1 MIGLYISKHILTI
14 GCQWKKPKGG
24 IAVVLNSYSRIY
36 QKFNIIVNSN
46 GKNTVA
52 NAVQLLYSL
61 IATTL
66 KLLLCRRITIVHIH
80 TASNNSFRR
89 SAMFITLARF
99 FRRKVI
105 VHVHG
110 GGFKEYYDKN
120 TSFVHKNLLKCDTII
135 ALTEYWKEFFEG
147 LGFENVIVVPNIV
160 DSPIIQEKK
169 YHDDKVHILYLGLIT
184 KAKGIYDLLDV
195 INEHKVE
202 FDGKITLHIG
212 GNGETITLQNI
223 IKEHGFSNIVKFEGW
238 VSGDKKVELLNN
250 TDVFILPSYTEGL
263 PISILEAMSYSLPVI
278 STPVGGI
285 PEVVRDGE
293 NGFLIKP
300 GDKDAL
306 FNAIVRLA
314 NDEELREK
322 MGNISY
328 SKVQAHLPEIVAK
341 ELEDIY
347 KKLTKEENKQN

>member
-66 KLLLCRRITIVHIH
+66 KLLLCKRIKIVHIH
-80 TASNNSFRR
+80 TASYNSFKR
-89 SAMFITLARF
+89 SALFISLAKF
-99 FRRKVI
+99 FKRKVVI
-105 VHVHG
+105 HIHG
-110 GGFKEYYDKN
+110 GGFKEYYEKN
-120 TSFVHKNLLKCDTII
+120 TSFVHNNLLKCDTII

-212 GNGETITLQNI
+212 GNGETGKLQEI
-223 IKEHGFSNIVKFEGW
+223 IAQKALSSIVKFEGW
-238 VSGDKKVELLNN
+238 VGGKKKIELLNN
-250 TDVFILPSYTEGL
+250 ADIFILPSYTEGL
-263 PISILEAMSYSLPVI
+263 PISILEAMSYKLPVI

-285 PEVVRDGE
+285 PEVIEDGK
-293 NGFLIKP
+293 NGILFTP
-300 GDKDAL
+300 GDKEAL
-306 FNAIVRLA
+306 YQAIDKLHTDKIQRKSMG
-314 NDEELREK
+314 EL
-322 MGNISY
+322 SY
-328 SKVQAHLPEIVAK
+328 SKVQSYFPDNVSEKLENIYK
-341 ELEDIY
+341 EL
-347 KKLTKEENKQN
+347 LLQ

>member
-1 MIGLYISKHILTI
+1 MIGLYISKHILTL

-89 SAMFITLARF
+89 SAMFISLAKF
-99 FRRKVI
+99 FKRKVVI
-105 VHVHG
+105 HIHG
-110 GGFKEYYDKN
+110 GGFKEYYEKN

-184 KAKGIYDLLDV
+184 KAKGIYDLLEAFSKHND
-195 INEHKVE
+195 ELKGKVL
-202 FDGKITLHIG
+202 LHIG
-212 GNGETITLQNI
+212 GNGETGKLQEI
-223 IKEHGFSNIVKFEGW
+223 IAQKALSSIVKFEGW
-238 VSGDKKVELLNN
+238 VGGKKKIELLNN
-250 TDVFILPSYTEGL
+250 ADIFILPSYTEGL
-263 PISILEAMSYSLPVI
+263 PISILEAMSYKLPVI

-285 PEVVRDGE
+285 PEVIEDGK
-293 NGFLIKP
+293 NGILFTP
-300 GDKDAL
+300 GDKEAL
-306 FNAIVRLA
+306 YQAIDKLYTDKIQRKSMG
-314 NDEELREK
+314 EL
-322 MGNISY
+322 SY
-328 SKVQAHLPEIVAK
+328 SKVQSYFPDNVSEKLENIYK
-341 ELEDIY
+341 EL
-347 KKLTKEENKQN
+347 LMQ

>member
-1 MIGLYISKHILTI
+1 MIEKEISKHVITI

-46 GKNTVA
+46 GKNAVA
-52 NAVQLLYSL
+52 NLVQLLFSL

-66 KLLLCRRITIVHIH
+66 KLLLCKGIKIVHIH

-89 SAMFITLARF
+89 SAMFISLAKF
-99 FRRKVI
+99 FKRKVVI
-105 VHVHG
+105 HIHG
-110 GGFKEYYDKN
+110 GGFKEYYEKN

-160 DSPIIQEKK
+160 DSPTIQERKCNDGKK
-169 YHDDKVHILYLGLIT
+169 HILYLGLIT
-184 KAKGIYDLLDV
+184 KAKGIFDLIDT
-195 INEHKVE
+195 IYEHKEDLKGNIV
-202 FDGKITLHIG
+202 LHVG
-212 GNGETITLQNI
+212 GNGETETLKKKIGNYSLQNI
-223 IKEHGFSNIVKFEGW
+223 VIFEGW
-238 VSGDKKVELLNN
+238 VSGEKKVQLLNN
-250 TDVFILPSYTEGL
+250 ADVFILPSYTEGL

-306 FNAIVRLA
+306 FNAIVRLT

-328 SKVQAHLPEIVAK
+328 SKVQPHFPEIVAK

>member
-1 MIGLYISKHILTI
+1 MITKNTSKQILTI
-14 GCQWKKPKGG
+14 GCQWKNPKGG
-24 IAVVLNSYSRIY
+24 IAVVLNSYSRIFPE
-36 QKFNIIVNSN
+36 FNIIVNSN
-46 GKNTVA
+46 GKNAIA
-52 NAVQLLYSL
+52 NLLQLLYSL
-61 IATTL
+61 VATTL
-66 KLLLCRRITIVHIH
+66 RLIFCRNIRIVHIH
-80 TASNNSFRR
+80 TASYNSFKR
-89 SAMFITLARF
+89 SVLFISLAKF
-99 FRRKVI
+99 FKRKVVI
-105 VHVHG
+105 HIHG
-110 GGFKEYYDKN
+110 GGFKEYYEKN

-147 LGFENVIVVPNIV
+147 LGFENVIVVPNVV
-160 DSPIIQEKK
+160 DSPTIQERKC
-169 YHDDKVHILYLGLIT
+169 DDGKTHILYLGLIT
-184 KAKGIYDLLDV
+184 KAKGIFDLIDT
-195 INEHKVE
+195 IYEHKE
-202 FDGKITLHIG
+202 ELNGKIILHIG
-212 GNGETITLQNI
+212 GNGETATLQSI
-223 IKEHGFSNIVKFEGW
+223 INECGLSKIVRFEGW

-263 PISILEAMSYSLPVI
+263 PISILEAMSYRLPVI

-306 FNAIVRLA
+306 HNAIVRLA

-328 SKVQAHLPEIVAK
+328 SKVQPHLPEIVAK

-347 KKLTKEENKQN
+347 KHLLKK

>member
-46 GKNTVA
+46 GKNSVA

-66 KLLLCRRITIVHIH
+66 KLLLCKRIKIVHIH
-80 TASNNSFRR
+80 TASYNSFKR
-89 SAMFITLARF
+89 SALFISLAKF
-99 FRRKVI
+99 FKRKVVI
-105 VHVHG
+105 HIHG
-110 GGFKEYYDKN
+110 GGFKEYYEKN

-212 GNGETITLQNI
+212 GNGETGKLQEI
-223 IKEHGFSNIVKFEGW
+223 IAQKALSSIVKFEGW
-238 VSGDKKVELLNN
+238 VGGKKKIELLNN
-250 TDVFILPSYTEGL
+250 ADIFILPSYTEGL
-263 PISILEAMSYSLPVI
+263 PISILEAMSYKLPVI

-285 PEVVRDGE
+285 PEVIEDGK
-293 NGFLIKP
+293 NGILFTP
-300 GDKDAL
+300 GDKEAL
-306 FNAIVRLA
+306 YQAIDKLHTDKIQRKSMG
-314 NDEELREK
+314 EL
-322 MGNISY
+322 SY
-328 SKVQAHLPEIVAK
+328 SKVQSYFPDNVSEKLENIYK
-341 ELEDIY
+341 EL
-347 KKLTKEENKQN
+347 LLQ